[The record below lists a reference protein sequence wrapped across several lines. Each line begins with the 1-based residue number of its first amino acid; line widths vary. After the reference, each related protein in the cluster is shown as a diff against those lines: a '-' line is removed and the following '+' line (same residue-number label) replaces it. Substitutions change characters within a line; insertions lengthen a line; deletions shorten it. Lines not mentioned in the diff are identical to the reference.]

1 MSSRIR
7 NTALGLCM
15 LMLFGVSAANA
26 QNYAAPFLRMGVGA
40 RAMAMGTA
48 QTAVAKDAT
57 AAYWNP
63 AALHWLHKFEVALMY
78 TGGMEADRNYNY
90 IGASLCAEKIGTFGL
105 SWLNAGIT
113 GIGQYD
119 PTGTKTGSFDVG
131 ENAFQLSYARGLG
144 KGLSLGLSAKY
155 LQEDLAD
162 NDGWGVD
169 AGLLFR
175 AYDEL
180 QFGFMVRDAA
190 GEYGN
195 DNVPFEAR
203 FGVGVNPWKGVT
215 LTSDVNKVEDEKA
228 TLDVGGAYDFEV
240 SDNVSFY
247 LAAGVNDLVENDQ
260 SNSGMTAGFGFG
272 FKSFGIQYAYV
283 EEPQAFLNENHRISL
298 NFYFRE
304 CNELTSAMG
313 TLKRARREEAMCQK
327 NDGPKEFIHRYIF
340 EGNPSLK
347 LSLELLKPEQ
357 KDSMESVWMETGG
370 VVSFPGINF
379 ATGSAEI
386 TDEFARVL
394 DGASKLINEHP
405 EIQLLEV
412 QGHTDNTGSDA
423 INNPLSQ
430 ARADAVRNYLISRG
444 VDPSRLVA
452 KGYGSTKPVASN
464 ANEQGR
470 YQNRRID
477 LVRIR

>member
-1 MSSRIR
+1 MTSRIR
-7 NTALGLCM
+7 NTALGLCIM
-15 LMLFGVSAANA
+15 MLFSITAANA
-26 QNYAAPFLRMGVGA
+26 QNHAAPFLRMGVGA
-40 RAMAMGTA
+40 RGMAMGTA
-48 QTAVAKDAT
+48 QTAVANDAT

-63 AALHWLHKFEVALMY
+63 AALQWLHKFEVSLMY
-78 TGGMEADRNYNY
+78 TGGLEADRNYNY
-90 IGASLCAEKIGTFGL
+90 IGASLCAEKLGTFGL
-105 SWLNAGIT
+105 SWLNSGTT
-113 GIGQYD
+113 GILQTNSAGER
-119 PTGTKTGSFDVG
+119 TGTFDVAD
-131 ENAFQLSYARGLG
+131 NAFQVNYARGLG
-144 KGLSLGLSAKY
+144 GGFALGLGAKFI
-155 LQEDLAD
+155 QSDLTAD
-162 NDGWGVD
+162 DGWGVD

-175 AYDEL
+175 PYDEVTVGL
-180 QFGFMVRDAA
+180 MMRDLA
-190 GEYGN
+190 GQYG
-195 DNVPFEAR
+195 DDQTPYETR
-203 FGVGVNPWKGVT
+203 LGFGVKPWKNVT
-215 LTSDVNKVEDEKA
+215 LTTDVNAVEDEET
-228 TLDVGGAYDFEV
+228 TLDMGAAYDLPI

-247 LAAGVNDLVENDQ
+247 LAAGVNDLVETDEANR
-260 SNSGMTAGFGFG
+260 GMTAGFGFG
-272 FKSFGIQYAYV
+272 FKSFGLQYAYV
-283 EEPQAFLNENHRISL
+283 EEPQAFLGQNHRISL
-298 NFYFRE
+298 NFYFKE
-304 CNELTSAMG
+304 CNTLRSAMG
-313 TLKRARREEAMCQK
+313 SLKRERQEAAMMEK
-327 NDGPKEFIHRYIF
+327 SDGPKEFIHRYIF

-347 LSLELLKPEQ
+347 LSLELLRPEV
-357 KDSMESVWMETGG
+357 KDSIESVWMETGG

-394 DGASKLINEHP
+394 DGAAKLINEHP

>member
-1 MSSRIR
+1 MTSRIR
-7 NTALGLCM
+7 NTALGLGIIMMFC
-15 LMLFGVSAANA
+15 VSAANA

-48 QTAVAKDAT
+48 QTAVANDAT

-63 AALHWLHKFEVALMY
+63 AALHWLHKFEVSLMY
-78 TGGMEADRNYNY
+78 TGGLEADRNYNY
-90 IGASLCAEKIGTFGL
+90 IGASLCAEKLGTFGL
-105 SWLNAGIT
+105 SWLNSGIT

-119 PTGTKTGSFDVG
+119 DGGNKTGDFDVAN
-131 ENAFQLSYARGLG
+131 NAFQLNYARGLG
-144 KGLSLGLSAKY
+144 GGFALGLGAKY
-155 LQEDLAD
+155 LQENLAD

-175 AYDEL
+175 PYDEL
-180 QFGFMVRDAA
+180 TFGFMMRDLA
-190 GEYGN
+190 GEYGE
-195 DNVPFEAR
+195 DNVPYEAR

-215 LTSDVNKVEDEKA
+215 LTGDLNAVEDEEA
-228 TLDVGGAYDFEV
+228 TLDLGAAYDFHV

-247 LAAGVNDLVENDQ
+247 LAGGVNDMVETDQ
-260 SNSGMTAGFGFG
+260 TNRGFTAGFGFG
-272 FKSFGIQYAYV
+272 FKSFALQYAFV
-283 EEPQAFLNENHRISL
+283 EEPQAFLNENHRLSV
-298 NFYFRE
+298 NFYFQE
-304 CNELTSAMG
+304 CNDFKSAMG
-313 TLKRARREEAMCQK
+313 SLKRKPREEAMVAK
-327 NDGPKEFIHRYIF
+327 TDGPKEFIHRYIF

-347 LSLELLKPEQ
+347 LSLELLRPEV
-357 KDSMESVWMETGG
+357 KDSIESVWMETGG

-394 DGASKLINEHP
+394 DGAAKLINEHP

-452 KGYGSTKPVASN
+452 KGYGSSKPVASN

>member
-1 MSSRIR
+1 
-7 NTALGLCM
+7 M
-15 LMLFGVSAANA
+15 LMLFGVTATNA
-26 QNYAAPFLRMGVGA
+26 QNHAAPFLRMGVGA
-40 RAMAMGTA
+40 RGMAMGTA
-48 QTAVAKDAT
+48 QTAVANDAT

-63 AALHWLHKFEVALMY
+63 AALHWLHKFEVSLMY
-78 TGGMEADRNYNY
+78 TGGLEADRNYNY
-90 IGASLCAEKIGTFGL
+90 IGASLCAEKLGTFGL
-105 SWLNAGIT
+105 SWLNSGIT
-113 GIGQYD
+113 GLSQRDG
-119 PTGTKTGSFDVG
+119 TGVETGKFDVAD
-131 ENAFQLSYARGLG
+131 NAFQLNYARGLG
-144 KGLSLGLSAKY
+144 GGFALGLGAKY
-155 LQEDLAD
+155 LQGDLVTD
-162 NDGWGVD
+162 DGWGFD

-175 AYDEL
+175 PYDEITI
-180 QFGFMVRDAA
+180 GFMMRDLA
-190 GEYGN
+190 GEYGA
-195 DNVPFEAR
+195 DDVPYESR
-203 FGVGVNPWKGVT
+203 LGIGVQPWKGVT
-215 LTSDVNKVEDEKA
+215 LTSDVSTVEGEEA
-228 TLDVGGAYDFEV
+228 TLDLGGAYDFHV

-247 LAAGVNDLVENDQ
+247 LAAGMNDLVETEQANR
-260 SNSGMTAGFGFG
+260 GMTAGFGFG
-272 FKSFGIQYAYV
+272 FKSFGVQYAFV

-298 NFYFRE
+298 NFYFQE
-304 CNELTSAMG
+304 CNELRSAMG
-313 TLKRARREEAMCQK
+313 TLKRERQADAMMSKQ
-327 NDGPKEFIHRYIF
+327 DGPKEFIHRYIF

-347 LSLELLKPEQ
+347 LSLELLRPEQ
-357 KDSMESVWMETGG
+357 KDSIEAVWMETGG

-394 DGASKLINEHP
+394 DGAAKLINEHP

-477 LVRIR
+477 LVRVR